1 MIGNRRRGVYI
12 LFAFYLLVFN
22 SISFAQD
29 AKVQKSDWLLGVIFK
44 LEDMRA
50 VAMED
55 IQKYESEIQKCDNIM
70 SRSENI
76 VRLAQQQNNAKAEE
90 IAREA
95 SSKAQT
101 AKTKN
106 IELKDS
112 AEFNKKKAEIAL
124 AHVKNEFSD
133 ALGNPQ
139 KIKSVITNYS
149 GRVSIQKKSGE
160 IIDSNQNQVS
170 LLEKG
175 DEIVTYGDS
184 SAELQFLDGRGT
196 MKVGQYS
203 QIKMEEDDAG
213 TQAMSMIRGKVNVSV
228 EKMEN
233 YQKMMEEKI
242 KAYKEDLK
250 TVKDE
255 VKQKIVDEYE
265 SINKSIDEFQKKTK
279 LYKRKRFE
287 VRTAMA
293 VCAVRGTQFLVYEDE
308 KKGTEVIVLEGSVEL
323 KSKNENRIVVV
334 NEGYRVVAVKDGKLS
349 EPEEIDISNLDWR

>member
-1 MIGNRRRGVYI
+1 MIGNGRRSVYI

-29 AKVQKSDWLLGVIFK
+29 TKVQKSNWLLGVIFK
-44 LEDMRA
+44 LENMRETA
-50 VAMED
+50 IED
-55 IQKYESEIQKCDNIM
+55 IQKYEGEIRKCDSTI
-70 SRSENI
+70 SKSENI
-76 VRLAQQQNNAKAEE
+76 VRLAQEQGNAKAEE

-95 SSKAQT
+95 SSKAQA
-101 AKTKN
+101 AKIKN
-106 IELKDS
+106 IELKNS
-112 AEFNKKKAEIAL
+112 AELNKKKAEIAL

-175 DEIVTYGDS
+175 DEIVTYEDS
-184 SAELQFLDGRGT
+184 SAELQFFDGRGT

-203 QIKMEEDDAG
+203 QVKMEEDDAG
-213 TQAMSMIRGKVNVSV
+213 TQAMSMIRGKINVSV
-228 EKMEN
+228 EKLEN

-242 KAYKEDLK
+242 KAYKEDIRK
-250 TVKDE
+250 VKDE
-255 VKQKIVDEYE
+255 TTQKIVDKWE
-265 SINKSIDEFQKKTK
+265 SINKSLKSYQNKQRKK
-279 LYKRKRFE
+279 FE
-287 VRTAMA
+287 MRTNSWAMS
-293 VCAVRGTQFLVYEDE
+293 VRGTRFLVYVDE

-334 NEGYRVVAVKDGKLS
+334 NEGYRATVAKDGKLS
-349 EPEEIDISNLDWR
+349 EPEEIDISNLDRGWEK